1 MKKSIIVGTFI
12 LSSFIVSPVSA
23 DIITLSL
30 TNDDAG
36 KLQSILNGI
45 YNNKYEDRDDY
56 TQGLFLGYSRDI
68 TDSSQLSFHIAQDI
82 YSPSASNKRNHTA
95 VTGDRAFS
103 AYLHTGIEW
112 NSLANEW
119 IRYRLGT
126 DIGVVG
132 PDAGG
137 QKTQNK
143 AHSIIGAEKY
153 HSWDDQIENRY
164 GYTVKGMLSLTP
176 STEIL
181 GINIGLYPEISTVSG
196 NLFQYA
202 AYGATVAIGNDKIFN
217 SDNGFGLLTHRGLM
231 HLSDTN
237 AFKYKFYAGVERRQ
251 VNRNYTLEGKTRLT
265 KQTTVSLNNTVDEY
279 QVGATIGYSPV
290 AFTLSF
296 NKVTSEFKSG
306 SDYSFVNGA
315 VTFIF

>member
-1 MKKSIIVGTFI
+1 
-12 LSSFIVSPVSA
+12 
-23 DIITLSL
+23 
-30 TNDDAG
+30 
-36 KLQSILNGI
+36 
-45 YNNKYEDRDDY
+45 
-56 TQGLFLGYSRDI
+56 
-68 TDSSQLSFHIAQDI
+68 
-82 YSPSASNKRNHTA
+82 
-95 VTGDRAFS
+95 
-103 AYLHTGIEW
+103 
-112 NSLANEW
+112 
-119 IRYRLGT
+119 
-126 DIGVVG
+126 
-132 PDAGG
+132 
-137 QKTQNK
+137 
-143 AHSIIGAEKY
+143 
-153 HSWDDQIENRY
+153 
-164 GYTVKGMLSLTP
+164 MLSLTP

-315 VTFIF
+315 ITFIF